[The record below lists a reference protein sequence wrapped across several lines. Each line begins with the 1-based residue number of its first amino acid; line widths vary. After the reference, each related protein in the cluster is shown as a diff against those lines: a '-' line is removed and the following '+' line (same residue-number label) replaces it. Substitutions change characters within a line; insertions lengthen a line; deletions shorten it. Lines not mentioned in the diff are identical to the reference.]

1 MCDLCAH
8 AGLSHF
14 DQNDQNLNLDSL
26 LSDQGKITA
35 VFIITFWNGRDFKG
49 IKCVGL
55 RQLSSAGLKLIG
67 LISDLLTSY
76 GYHSWW
82 STHQNFKLPGTCLY
96 PFPVPLLNNITL
108 TVQTV

>member
-1 MCDLCAH
+1 M
-8 AGLSHF
+8 SK
-14 DQNDQNLNLDSL
+14 NLNFILCCEIMA
-26 LSDQGKITA
+26 KITA
-35 VFIITFWNGRDFKG
+35 VFIATYLNGRHVKG

-55 RQLSSAGLKLIG
+55 KELFSAGLKLIG

-76 GYHSWW
+76 GYHSWR
-82 STHQNFKLPGTCLY
+82 SSHQNFKLPGTCLH